1 MLESGHELV
10 LRLPETP
17 IVLRADPIRLS
28 QVFVNLLTNAAKY
41 TDRRGRIELAA
52 ELQDGE
58 VRITVSD
65 NGIGIPVEEL
75 PNVFAMFAQVEGAL
89 TRSRGGLGIGLTL
102 VKHLVELHGGRV
114 EAHSGGVGRGS
125 AFVVTL
131 PLPSQGSAGVT
142 VAGKGAAAAP
152 ACGPMKVLVVDDHKD
167 GAESMSAL
175 LALQGH
181 DVRMAHDGEAALAAA
196 TAFRPDVMLLD
207 IGLPLLSGYE
217 VCRRLREQPWG
228 GQITVIA
235 LTGWG
240 DQDAVKKGEM
250 AGFDRHLVKPV
261 DEAVLVATLAGLR
274 PPKPRIPS
282 PG

>member
-1 MLESGHELV
+1 
-10 LRLPETP
+10 
-17 IVLRADPIRLS
+17 
-28 QVFVNLLTNAAKY
+28 
-41 TDRRGRIELAA
+41 
-52 ELQDGE
+52 
-58 VRITVSD
+58 
-65 NGIGIPVEEL
+65 
-75 PNVFAMFAQVEGAL
+75 MFAQVEGAL

-114 EAHSGGVGRGS
+114 EALSAGVGRGS

-131 PLPSQGSAGVT
+131 PLPVR
-142 VAGKGAAAAP
+142 GAAAASAAAPRPPPRPP
-152 ACGPMKVLVVDDHKD
+152 AAPMKILVVDDHQD

-181 DVRMAHDGEAALAAA
+181 EVRMAHDGEAALAAA
-196 TAFRPDVMLLD
+196 DAFRPDVMLLD

-228 GQITVIA
+228 RQITVIA

-240 DQDAVKKGEM
+240 DQDAVTKGEA

-261 DEAVLVATLAGLR
+261 DEAVLVATLAGLS
-274 PPKPRIPS
+274 PPKSQTPS
-282 PG
+282 T